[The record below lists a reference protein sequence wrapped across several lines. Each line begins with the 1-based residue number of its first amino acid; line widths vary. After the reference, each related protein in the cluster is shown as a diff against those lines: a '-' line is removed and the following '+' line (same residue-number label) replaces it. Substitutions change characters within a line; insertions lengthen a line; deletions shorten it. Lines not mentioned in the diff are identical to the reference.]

1 MFFDFFSIKIKA
13 ESKATDEAFI
23 GYFFGKTN
31 ETLEYRFIC
40 FPRRY
45 SKQAGLDL
53 NLPLSDFKDSLSAF
67 YQELMAHT
75 AEISDMTG
83 EFMRYLHVQIK
94 KMGGRESVALRLTKI
109 IENEEGEM
117 IRLEILDIFKNWT
130 STIDME
136 IIVETSTYEEMTTTF
151 LSGVDSESF
160 LHSLKER
167 HDLMALPEIYPIVDP
182 LDGVSIDT
190 FDIGDTLYCTVIGF
204 TEEFEQQKL
213 ISEFPSHFDA
223 ENKNTVPLEA
233 IIVSKEILPS
243 VSKNFVMIKVQI
255 GSSFIAKSIVLRSI
269 RLMYDPDKMKKRLTN
284 LKNEADD
291 ESLSLAE
298 VMSKYRSAQNST
310 VKKLEE
316 KRSSNFGDFFLSM
329 ILLFMI
335 AGLII
340 IIIYFFLLS

>member
-45 SKQAGLDL
+45 SKQVGLDL
-53 NLPLSDFKDSLSAF
+53 NLPLSDFKEALSAF
-67 YQELMAHT
+67 YQQLMT
-75 AEISDMTG
+75 YTTEVSDMTG
-83 EFMRYLHVQIK
+83 EFMRYLHMQVN
-94 KMGGRESVALRLTKI
+94 KMGGREAVALRLTKI
-109 IENEEGEM
+109 IENEENDM
-117 IRLEILDIFKNWT
+117 IRLEVLDVFKNWT
-130 STIDME
+130 STLDME
-136 IIVETSTYEEMTTTF
+136 IIIETSTYEEMTTTF
-151 LSGVDSESF
+151 LRGVDSETF
-160 LHSLKER
+160 LNSLKER
-167 HDLMALPEIYPIVDP
+167 NDLMALPEIYPIVDP

-190 FDIGDTLYCTVIGF
+190 FDIGDTIYCTVIGF
-204 TEEFEQQKL
+204 TEEIEQQRL
-213 ISEFPSHFDA
+213 INEYPSHFDA
-223 ENKNTVPLEA
+223 ENKNIVPLEA
-233 IIVSKEILPS
+233 VIVSKEILPS

-269 RLMYDPDKMKKRLTN
+269 RLMYDPDKMKRRLTD

-298 VMSKYRSAQNST
+298 VMTKYRNIQNSS

-316 KRSSNFGDFFLSM
+316 KRSAGFGDFFLSM
-329 ILLFMI
+329 VLLLMI

-340 IIIYFFLLS
+340 IIVYFFLLS